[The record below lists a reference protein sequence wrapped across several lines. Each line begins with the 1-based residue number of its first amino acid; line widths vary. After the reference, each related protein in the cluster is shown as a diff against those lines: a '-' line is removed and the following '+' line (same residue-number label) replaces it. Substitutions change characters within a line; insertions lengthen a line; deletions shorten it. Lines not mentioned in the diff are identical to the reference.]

1 LEMNVF
7 STLKLCA
14 FSCLFLC
21 GTVTANSQS
30 PTCTGTTACETII
43 DENFNGGVGTFDVG
57 ASTFTGTGGKL
68 VSGNRG
74 GQNPKVF
81 SPFYSSIYTAG
92 AVGSVLTYRFTI
104 ESNNQ
109 NGAVTSY
116 TISAK
121 YGPGANDVI
130 VLCSG
135 TTLSGTPCFNYTV
148 DPILAGKR
156 FQFQFAFSITGTGNQ
171 ARISFDDF
179 ATNVAQS
186 ESQIPLPVNFISF
199 NGKKTSKGT
208 ELTWKVGGEVNVKAY
223 EVERSTNGNSQFTKI
238 GSVPATGS
246 DSYTFTD
253 AAAHSGVV
261 FYRVRNID
269 EDGKFKYS
277 TVISFNNG
285 AASTVFKV
293 VPTVV
298 TYKTTVQHGASGGN
312 ASITLSTAD
321 GRVVRNLR
329 PAAGAVQTDVD
340 MSNLNAGLY
349 ILKWSNGNGAVET
362 VKVVKQ

>member
-1 LEMNVF
+1 MNVF

-21 GTVTANSQS
+21 GTVTAYSQ
-30 PTCTGTTACETII
+30 TCTGQPGTNCVAVTDQFATAS
-43 DENFNGGVGTFDVG
+43 FGQSSGSFDY
-57 ASTFTGTGGKL
+57 
-68 VSGNRG
+68 VSGSYSRG
-74 GQNPKVF
+74 GNDR
-81 SPFYSSIYTAG
+81 G
-92 AVGSVLTYRFTI
+92 AI
-104 ESNNQ
+104 NI
-109 NGAVTSY
+109 TSY
-116 TISAK
+116 TLNVQNNNFSVGAQITSGTNRISNTATIQILD
-121 YGPGANDVI
+121 AATSV
-130 VLCSG
+130 VLCQ
-135 TTLSGTPCFNYTV
+135 TLVNIQNNGCLSAVFSN
-148 DPILAGKR
+148 LAGTNVKIN
-156 FQFQFAFSITGTGNQ
+156 FIFNKTGNGGTN
-171 ARISFDDF
+171 FDNFGTDP
-179 ATNVAQS
+179 AQTV
-186 ESQIPLPVNFISF
+186 LPVNFISF

-269 EDGKFKYS
+269 EDGKFKYT
-277 TVISFNNG
+277 TVLSFNNG

-298 TYKTTVQHGASGGN
+298 TSKTTVQHGASGGN